1 VILILDSKHNKKLM
15 LDLILLFAQLHFAKM
30 SLVFPFQ
37 AAPAPPL
44 TSEAM
49 VSVLRNKI
57 FEMLDSLDQ
66 PIRIVAAAVQVR
78 VGFFFFFRYVV
89 S

>member
-1 VILILDSKHNKKLM
+1 
-15 LDLILLFAQLHFAKM
+15 M
-30 SLVFPFQ
+30 SLIFPFQ

-78 VGFFFFFRYVV
+78 FFFCGFFFCVV
-89 S
+89 SFVIFHRREF